1 MTRGRYGLLAGIAGA
16 ALAAWYWRGRHR
28 GQEAP
33 GLERGETFFRNTPVP
48 SSEGIL

>member
-28 GQEAP
+28 GQETP
-33 GLERGETFFRNTPVP
+33 GPEKVETIFSNTPVP